1 MRKLINLITNNFTYK
16 ILAVLIAVFLWFFAH
31 SEKTSEI
38 TLKIPIVINNM
49 PSDEVIINDI
59 PRYIEVS
66 LSGPSSAVFNYAE
79 SKPLYRINLIKTDV
93 GNYIFNISPSE
104 FNLPSGLKIDTVYP
118 NSISISLD
126 RIVSRTVDVGVSIV
140 GNPPANHE
148 LKGIITEPDKAT
160 IIGPSTIISTI
171 NVIMTIPVDI
181 SKFSNTI
188 TLMVPISTSNY
199 KMVTV
204 QPQAIVVIFK
214 VKHS

>member
-1 MRKLINLITNNFTYK
+1 MRKLIKLITDNFTYK

-38 TLKIPIVINNM
+38 TLKVPILINNM

-59 PRYIEVS
+59 PRYIEVT
-66 LSGPSSAVFNYAE
+66 LSGPSSAVFGYAE
-79 SKPLYRINLIKTDV
+79 SKPVYSINLIKTDV

-104 FNLPSGLKIDTVYP
+104 FNLPSGIKIETVYP
-118 NSISISLD
+118 NSINIALD

-140 GNPPANHE
+140 GTPPAGRA
-148 LKGIITEPDKAT
+148 LKGITTEPDRAT
-160 IIGPSTIISTI
+160 IVGPSTVISTI
-171 NVIMTIPVDI
+171 NVMMTIPVDI
-181 SKFSNTI
+181 SKFRNSI
-188 TLMVPISTSNY
+188 TLMVPLSTANY

>member
-1 MRKLINLITNNFTYK
+1 MRKFIRMITNNFTYK
-16 ILAVLIAVFLWFFAH
+16 ILAVLIAMFLWFFAH

-38 TLKIPIVINNM
+38 TLKIPILINNM
-49 PSDEVIINDI
+49 PADEVIINDI
-59 PRYIEVS
+59 PRYIEVT

-79 SKPLYRINLIKTDV
+79 NKPVYPINLIKTDV

-104 FNLPSGLKIDTVYP
+104 FHFPSGIKIITLYP

-126 RIVSRTVDVGVSIV
+126 RMVSRTVDVGVSIV
-140 GNPPANHE
+140 GNPPDNYE
-148 LKGIITEPDKAT
+148 LKGIVTEPDKAT
-160 IIGPSTIISTI
+160 IIGPSTIISNI
-171 NVIMTIPVDI
+171 NVLMTIPVDI
-181 SKFSNTI
+181 SKFKNTI
-188 TLMVPISTSNY
+188 TLMVPLSTANY

>member
-1 MRKLINLITNNFTYK
+1 MRKIIKLITDNFTYK
-16 ILAVLIAVFLWFFAH
+16 ILAVLIAIFLWFFAH

-38 TLKIPIVINNM
+38 TLKVPILINNM

-59 PRYIEVS
+59 PRYIEVT
-66 LSGPSSAVFNYAE
+66 LSGPSSAVFSYAE
-79 SKPLYRINLIKTDV
+79 SKPAYSINLIKTDV
-93 GNYIFNISPSE
+93 GNYIFNVSPSE
-104 FNLPSGLKIDTVYP
+104 FNLPSGIKIETVFP
-118 NSISISLD
+118 NSINISLD

-140 GNPPANHE
+140 GTPPSGHE

-160 IIGPSTIISTI
+160 IVGPSTVISTI

-181 SKFSNTI
+181 SKFRHTI
-188 TLMVPISTSNY
+188 TLMVPLSVSNY

>member
-1 MRKLINLITNNFTYK
+1 MYK
-16 ILAVLIAVFLWFFAH
+16 ILAVFIAVFLWSFAH

-38 TLKIPIVINNM
+38 TLKIPILINNM

-59 PRYIEVS
+59 PRYLEVT
-66 LSGPSSAVFNYAE
+66 LSGPSSAVFGYAQ
-79 SKPLYRINLIKTDV
+79 SKPVYRINLIKTDV
-93 GNYIFNISPSE
+93 GNYIFNVSPSE
-104 FNLPSGLKIDTVYP
+104 FNLPNGIKIETFYP
-118 NSISISLD
+118 NSINVSVD

-140 GNPPANHE
+140 GNPPPNHE
-148 LKGIITEPDKAT
+148 MKGIVTEPDRAT
-160 IIGPSTIISTI
+160 IIGPSTIISNI

-181 SKFSNTI
+181 SKFRNTI
-188 TLMVPISTSNY
+188 TLMVPLSTANY